1 MTYDM
6 RCVPRHVVCFVG
18 GGTRVDGRSLAH
30 KVNVAGTPTQN
41 WRVDNCAVK
50 RSIPAIMIK
59 PSSGKD
65 FNAVQRIASPG
76 TKLLLA
82 LTPRGITHLLPR
94 YYIYVSLW
102 HPMYDFCVTCD
113 TLCETERRVP
123 AQQQQSAI
131 GMCSWKITRDSHAS
145 PTGTCRKTCKM
156 WTY

>member
-94 YYIYVSLW
+94 YYIYVSKLMTSNVWLLCDVW
-102 HPMYDFCVTCD
+102 HFVRNRAPSPSTA
-113 TLCETERRVP
+113 T
-123 AQQQQSAI
+123 AI
-131 GMCSWKITRDSHAS
+131 SNRHVLLKDYTRFTRLSN
-145 PTGTCRKTCKM
+145 RNMQKNL
-156 WTY
+156 